1 MSESGSS
8 KYDKEPNINHAY
20 IIYSSKYN
28 IILLQVMTTTS
39 VSYVLAV
46 VDDYRSCAHITL
58 PLVLSEHVSE
68 IVTVACP
75 ASMLLT
81 CKT

>member
-1 MSESGSS
+1 M
-8 KYDKEPNINHAY
+8 
-20 IIYSSKYN
+20 
-28 IILLQVMTTTS
+28 QVMTTTS

-58 PLVLSEHVSE
+58 LLVLSEHVSE
-68 IVTVACP
+68 IVIVACHT
-75 ASMLLT
+75 SVLLT